1 LPISQRITNI
11 TCIEMALVSNLQRRN
26 SLGTPIAMRSKRIYR
41 QTVVF
46 NSSEMSTVEFF
57 CNKYKIQNRGK
68 FFRET
73 IITAVL
79 QKLEQDHPRL
89 F

>member
-1 LPISQRITNI
+1 MAAVNNLIRRGGVSTPIS
-11 TCIEMALVSNLQRRN
+11 L
-26 SLGTPIAMRSKRIYR
+26 RSKRIYR
-41 QTVVF
+41 QTMVF
-46 NSSEMSTVEFF
+46 NTSEMSTVEFF

-73 IITAVL
+73 IITAML

>member
-1 LPISQRITNI
+1 
-11 TCIEMALVSNLQRRN
+11 MALVNNLQRRN
-26 SLGTPIAMRSKRIYR
+26 SLGTPIALRNKRIYR
-41 QTVVF
+41 QSVVF

-57 CNKYKIQNRGK
+57 CEKYKIHNRGK
-68 FFRET
+68 FYRET
-73 IITAVL
+73 IITAIL

>member
-1 LPISQRITNI
+1 
-11 TCIEMALVSNLQRRN
+11 MAAVSSLQRKGPN
-26 SLGTPIAMRSKRIYR
+26 GTPIAMRSRRIYR
-41 QTVVF
+41 QSVVF
-46 NSSEMSTVEFF
+46 NTSEMSTVEFF
-57 CNKYKIQNRGK
+57 CSKYKIQNRGK

-73 IITAVL
+73 IITAIL

>member
-1 LPISQRITNI
+1 
-11 TCIEMALVSNLQRRN
+11 MAVVNNLARKN
-26 SLGTPIAMRSKRIYR
+26 SLGTPISLRSKRIYR
-41 QTVVF
+41 QTVGF

-68 FFRET
+68 FFREV
-73 IITAVL
+73 IISAML
-79 QKLEQDHPRL
+79 QKLEEDHPRL

>member
-1 LPISQRITNI
+1 
-11 TCIEMALVSNLQRRN
+11 MAVVSNLQRRN
-26 SLGTPIAMRSKRIYR
+26 ALGTPIAMRNRRIYR
-41 QTVVF
+41 QSVIF
-46 NSSEMSTVEFF
+46 NSSEMSTVDFF
-57 CNKYKIQNRGK
+57 CSKYKIQNKGK

>member
-1 LPISQRITNI
+1 
-11 TCIEMALVSNLQRRN
+11 MAVVNNLERKRT
-26 SLGTPIAMRSKRIYR
+26 LGTPISMRSKRIYR
-41 QTVVF
+41 QSMVF

-57 CNKYKIQNRGK
+57 FDKYKIQNRGK

-73 IITAVL
+73 IITAML

>member
-1 LPISQRITNI
+1 
-11 TCIEMALVSNLQRRN
+11 MATVQNLERKTI
-26 SLGTPIAMRSKRIYR
+26 GTPISMRNRRIYR
-41 QTVVF
+41 QSMVL

-57 CNKYKIQNRGK
+57 CNKYKIQNRAK

-73 IITAVL
+73 IMTAVL